1 MTRESLVTRDWD
13 GVVARLGGAAGLE
26 RSACCAKAFSRP
38 RAIASAV
45 DLLRLI
51 LAYCLGGRGLRST
64 AAWAAAIGLAD
75 LSNVALL
82 QRLRRSGDWLALWSA
97 KRWPPPRRTRAAAV

>member
-1 MTRESLVTRDWD
+1 
-13 GVVARLGGAAGLE
+13 
-26 RSACCAKAFSRP
+26 
-38 RAIASAV
+38 
-45 DLLRLI
+45 LLRLI

-82 QRLRRSGDWLALWSA
+82 QRLRRSGDWLALLVG
-97 KRWPPPRRTRAAAV
+97 KCWPPPRRKRAAAV